1 MIERATIHMKET
13 FFISDDVLKMGFA
26 FFFNYFILL
35 CLKEKHHIP
44 LVDDDKK
51 PKA

>member
-13 FFISDDVLKMGFA
+13 FFISDDVKNGVRI
-26 FFFNYFILL
+26 FFFNYFILP

>member
-26 FFFNYFILL
+26 FFFQLFYSSVSQRKTSHSP
-35 CLKEKHHIP
+35 C
-44 LVDDDKK
+44 
-51 PKA
+51 